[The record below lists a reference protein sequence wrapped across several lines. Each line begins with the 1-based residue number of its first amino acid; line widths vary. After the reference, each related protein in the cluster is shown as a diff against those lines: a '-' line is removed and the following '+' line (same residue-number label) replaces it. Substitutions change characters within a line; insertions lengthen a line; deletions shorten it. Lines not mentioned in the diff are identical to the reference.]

1 MNDLLEFLTR
11 MLDHIVGNI
20 QDTHTHMYV
29 LTSAMCSWSPGSCRV
44 DMSRRASWQPS
55 RSWKLLR

>member
-11 MLDHIVGNI
+11 TLDHIVGNI

-29 LTSAMCSWSPGSCRV
+29 LNSDQCVHGLLDHVGPTCQDGPVGSHQ
-44 DMSRRASWQPS
+44 DHGSY
-55 RSWKLLR
+55 